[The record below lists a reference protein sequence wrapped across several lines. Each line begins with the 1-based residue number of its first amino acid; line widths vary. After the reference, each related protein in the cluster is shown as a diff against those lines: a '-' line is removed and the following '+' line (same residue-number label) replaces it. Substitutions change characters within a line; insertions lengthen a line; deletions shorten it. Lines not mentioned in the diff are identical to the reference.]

1 LKNESPD
8 LTSIL
13 TSNKDPEGIQKG
25 VYTFY
30 ILTPHVIHI
39 FTTGVE
45 KNNDAARTSYRSS
58 NRWDSSADIVRT
70 EIRMEEMAKAGAK
83 RQI

>member
-25 VYTFY
+25 VYSSLSTMTRY
-30 ILTPHVIHI
+30 TEDRLKHALT
-39 FTTGVE
+39 
-45 KNNDAARTSYRSS
+45 
-58 NRWDSSADIVRT
+58 
-70 EIRMEEMAKAGAK
+70 
-83 RQI
+83 

>member
-25 VYTFY
+25 VYYSIATY
-30 ILTPHVIHI
+30 VEGQRHTCY
-39 FTTGVE
+39 TYREYSTG
-45 KNNDAARTSYRSS
+45 
-58 NRWDSSADIVRT
+58 
-70 EIRMEEMAKAGAK
+70 
-83 RQI
+83 

>member
-25 VYTFY
+25 VYSR
-30 ILTPHVIHI
+30 
-39 FTTGVE
+39 G
-45 KNNDAARTSYRSS
+45 
-58 NRWDSSADIVRT
+58 
-70 EIRMEEMAKAGAK
+70 MA
-83 RQI
+83 IYM

>member
-25 VYTFY
+25 SIEVEHHAEKV
-30 ILTPHVIHI
+30 IKCLT
-39 FTTGVE
+39 
-45 KNNDAARTSYRSS
+45 NDLVALKLQS
-58 NRWDSSADIVRT
+58 
-70 EIRMEEMAKAGAK
+70 
-83 RQI
+83 